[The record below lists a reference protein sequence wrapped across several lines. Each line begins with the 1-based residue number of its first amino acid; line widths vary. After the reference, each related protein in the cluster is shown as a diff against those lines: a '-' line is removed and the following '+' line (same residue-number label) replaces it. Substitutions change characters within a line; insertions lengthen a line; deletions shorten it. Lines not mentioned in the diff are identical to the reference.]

1 MATPSYTKHL
11 LFSSLTLLST
21 LVFAQAQPA
30 EQITVTG
37 RINASPL
44 QAGGFGD
51 VPLAKSPFAAS
62 LLGEEQLRDVDAHNL
77 SDLTRLDA
85 AISDA
90 YNAEGYWQSL
100 TVRGF
105 VIDNRFNYRR
115 DGLPVNAEAVLPMAN
130 KSSLELLKGTSG
142 IQAGTSAPG
151 GLVNLVV
158 KRPTR
163 NLTSAGLEWKE
174 RGSVGAY
181 ADISRRFGTDEAFG
195 VRINAE
201 ARRIDP
207 QVRDAQGH
215 ANLLA
220 VAADWRI
227 TPRTLLEVEGEH
239 SRQSQPSVPG
249 FSLLGS
255 VLPNAKDVD
264 PRINLNNQP
273 WSQPVVF
280 TGNTGS
286 VRLTQQ
292 LSDDWRVSAHG
303 MTQRL
308 TNDDRV
314 AFPFGCSAENNFS
327 SYCSDGTFDYYDF
340 RSDREKRRSSALDLQ
355 LAGTLRTG
363 GVTHS
368 LSTGVMFTRFESRL
382 GGQAYNWVGVGTVDG
397 NTVVPADPT
406 LAYTNTN
413 RTERSTEAYVRDVMQ
428 LSPEW
433 GLWAGLR
440 HTRLH
445 RDSVQTDGSEP
456 TAYGQGVTTPWLA
469 LAWQATLRTLAYA
482 SWGEGMETE
491 VAPNLPLY
499 TNHGQALPALKSKQV
514 ELGVKHSG
522 EVVDASA
529 AVFNIERP
537 QASDIGACDVDAS
550 CERRIDG
557 QSRHRGVEALVSWR
571 MAAGWQLHASGLWLK
586 AERRGSADPSINGL
600 RPTNVANNAL
610 RLLLQ
615 HDVAALPGL
624 SLVGGVVHEG
634 RRMVV
639 PDNSVAIPAWTRVD
653 ALARYTHTVGTGD
666 GAARLTWRL
675 GVDNLADKRAWKE
688 APYQYGHAYL
698 FPMAP
703 RTVRVSVNAEL

>member
-1 MATPSYTKHL
+1 MAKHFL
-11 LFSSLTLLST
+11 LFSSLTLLSA
-21 LVFAQAQPA
+21 LACAQETQ
-30 EQITVTG
+30 QVTVTG

-51 VPLAKSPFAAS
+51 VPLSKSPFAAS
-62 LLGEEQLRDVDAHNL
+62 LLSEQQLRDVDAHNL

-115 DGLPVNAEAVLPMAN
+115 DGLPVNAEAVLPMDN
-130 KSSLELLKGTSG
+130 KSTLELLKGTSG

-163 NLTSAGLEWKE
+163 KLTSAGIEWRE
-174 RGSVGAY
+174 RGSVGA
-181 ADISRRFGTDEAFG
+181 AVDFSRRFGTDEAFG
-195 VRINAE
+195 LRINAA
-201 ARRIDP
+201 ARRISP
-207 QVRDAQGH
+207 QVRDAEGN
-215 ANLLA
+215 ARLLA
-220 VAADWRI
+220 VAGDWRLS
-227 TPRTLLEVEGEH
+227 PRTLVEVEAEH
-239 SRQSQPSVPG
+239 NRQSQPSVPG
-249 FSLLGS
+249 FSLLGGA
-255 VLPNAKDVD
+255 LPSAKSTD

-286 VRLTQQ
+286 VRVTQQ
-292 LSDDWRVSAHG
+292 MTEDWRFTAHG

-314 AFPFGCSAENNFS
+314 AFPFGCSAESNFS
-327 SYCSDGTFDYYDF
+327 SYCSDGSFDYYDF
-340 RSDREKRRSSALDLQ
+340 RSDNEKRRSDALDLQ

-363 GVTHS
+363 AVNHGVS
-368 LSTGVMFTRFESRL
+368 SGVLFTRFESRL
-382 GGQAYNWVGVGTVDG
+382 GGQAYNWVGVGTIDG
-397 NTVVPADPT
+397 KTIVPQDPT
-406 LAYTNTN
+406 LAFTNTN
-413 RTERSTEAYVRDVMQ
+413 RTERSTEVYLRDVMQ

-445 RDSVQTDGSEP
+445 RDSVKTDGSEP
-456 TAYGQGVTTPWLA
+456 TSYGQGMTTPWLA
-469 LAWQATLRTLAYA
+469 LAWQATPRTLAYA
-482 SWGEGMETE
+482 SWGQGMESD
-491 VAPNLPLY
+491 VAPNLPIFS
-499 TNHGQALPALKSKQV
+499 NRGQALPALKSKQV
-514 ELGVKHSG
+514 ELGIKHDGDS
-522 EVVDASA
+522 VDASA
-529 AVFNIERP
+529 AVFSIERP
-537 QASDIGACDVDAS
+537 QASDIGTCDVADS
-550 CERRIDG
+550 CERRPDG
-557 QSRHRGVEALVSWR
+557 KSRHRGVEALVSWR
-571 MAAGWQLHASGLWLK
+571 VAANWQLHASGLWLDAK
-586 AERRGSADPSINGL
+586 RRGAADPTINGQ

-610 RLLLQ
+610 RLLVQ
-615 HDVAALPGL
+615 HDLAALPGL

-634 RRMVV
+634 RRMVL

-653 ALARYTHTVGTGD
+653 ALARYTHTVGSGSN
-666 GAARLTWRL
+666 GAQLTWRL

-703 RTVRVSVNAEL
+703 RTVRASVNVEL

>member
-1 MATPSYTKHL
+1 MAKHL
-11 LFSSLTLLST
+11 LHFSSLPLLCALACAT
-21 LVFAQAQPA
+21 HAQAQQA
-30 EQITVTG
+30 AQQITITG

-44 QAGGFGD
+44 QVGGFGD

-62 LLGEEQLRDVDAHNL
+62 LLNEQMLRDVDAHNL

-115 DGLPVNAEAVLPMAN
+115 DGLPVNAETVLPMAN
-130 KSSLELLKGTSG
+130 KSGLELLKGTSG

-163 NLTSAGLEWKE
+163 NLTSAGLEWRE
-174 RGSVGAY
+174 RGSVGAFV
-181 ADISRRFGTDEAFG
+181 DLSRRFGTDEAFG
-195 VRINAE
+195 LRINAA

-207 QVRDAQGH
+207 QVRNAEGR
-215 ANLLA
+215 ARLLA
-220 VAADWRI
+220 VAGDWRLS
-227 TPRTLLEVEGEH
+227 RETLIEVEAEH
-239 SRQSQPSVPG
+239 TRQSQPSVPG

-255 VLPNAKDVD
+255 ALPSAKDID

-286 VRLTQQ
+286 VRVTQQ
-292 LSDDWRVSAHG
+292 LGEQWRITAHG

-327 SYCSDGTFDYYDF
+327 SYCSDGSFDYYDF
-340 RSDREKRRSSALDLQ
+340 RSDDEKRRSDALDLQ

-363 GVTHS
+363 GITHS
-368 LSTGVMFTRFESRL
+368 LSTGVLFTRYESRL
-382 GGQAYNWVGVGTVDG
+382 GGQAFNWVGVGTIDG
-397 NTVVPADPT
+397 RSVVPADPT
-406 LAYTNTN
+406 LAFTNTN
-413 RTERSTEAYVRDVMQ
+413 RTERSTEVYLRDVMQ

-445 RDSVQTDGSEP
+445 RDSVQTDGSQP
-456 TAYGQGVTTPWLA
+456 TGYGQNVTTPWLA
-469 LAWQATLRTLAYA
+469 LAWQATPRTLAYA
-482 SWGEGMETE
+482 SWGQGIETE
-491 VAPNLPLY
+491 VVPNLPIY
-499 TNHGQALPALKSKQV
+499 SNHGQALPALKSRQV
-514 ELGVKHSG
+514 ELGIKHDG
-522 EVVDASA
+522 DAVDASA
-529 AVFNIERP
+529 AVFSIERP
-537 QASDIGACDVDAS
+537 QASDFGTCDVDNS

-557 QSRHRGVEALVSWR
+557 KSRHRGVEALVSWR
-571 MAAGWQLHASGLWLK
+571 VAPHWQLHASGLWLDAK
-586 AERRGSADPSINGL
+586 RRGAADPSINGL
-600 RPTNVANNAL
+600 RPTNVADNTL
-610 RLLLQ
+610 RLQLQ
-615 HDVAALPGL
+615 HDLAALPGL

-634 RRMVV
+634 RRMVL

-653 ALARYTHTVGTGD
+653 ALARYVHTVGGGT
-666 GAARLTWRL
+666 RLTWRL
-675 GVDNLADKRAWKE
+675 GVDNLADRRAWKE

-703 RTVRVSVNAEL
+703 RTVRASVTAEL